1 MNQKKKIFYLDY
13 GQKRENKGLLK
24 KKIHTSLFKQILM
37 GMSE

>member
-1 MNQKKKIFYLDY
+1 MFYLDY

-24 KKIHTSLFKQILM
+24 NNLCQLIKQICM